1 MEIKKVKNGWEYDGL
16 TFKTKKDAIDCLN
29 ETKQDSSIPLDLA
42 NVGKKKLKTI
52 YDSSNP
58 TSFGKFVSDFIV
70 KTRGTM
76 TIQSLAND
84 IGVSKQAFYGWIS
97 GETLPK
103 RKYISQIYKVMDC
116 SQTELKKALKTTFD
130 RQEQVLLEK

>member
-1 MEIKKVKNGWEYDGL
+1 MKLVNYQQQGNGPDIILINGL
-16 TFKTKKDAIDCLN
+16 FGSLENLNMVARALASSYRVTSIDVRNHGQSFHLN
-29 ETKQDSSIPLDLA
+29 EMS
-42 NVGKKKLKTI
+42 
-52 YDSSNP
+52 Y
-58 TSFGKFVSDFIV
+58 
-70 KTRGTM
+70 
-76 TIQSLAND
+76 QSLAND

-116 SQTELKKALKTTFD
+116 SQTELKKALKTNFD